1 MSLYINFVI
10 FLPKCDIKMLIVIDF
25 NKYQDNIIQNKYY
38 IYLPKIIFK
47 QLWKLIFLKF
57 YFNNQ
62 KRFYI
67 YDILLE

>member
-1 MSLYINFVI
+1 MSLYRNFVI

-67 YDILLE
+67 YDISLE

>member
-67 YDILLE
+67 YDISLE